1 MNLVDRYVAAIG
13 RELPPRGAAEIVA
26 ELKDV
31 LLSKIEDRES
41 ELGRPM
47 TDKEIE
53 QMLVAFGHPM
63 IVAGGY
69 RKTQYLIGPELFPMW
84 VATMRMVLMIGG
96 AILLVGVVVSAAST
110 SSTPVLVLQRASE
123 AFWPAFIWV
132 FGIVT
137 LVFAFNERMGKYRIQ
152 LNWSPRQ
159 LPPVR
164 SPGRKRFNL
173 MAEVGM
179 SLVVLLWW
187 TGLLKFRAWLPAP
200 PAVDVHLA
208 ATWAPFYAPVIVY
221 TAAEIAINVLALARP
236 GWGRVNAGLS
246 LAKYLVACTL
256 VSLIFKAG
264 HWVDVVVPG
273 APAHM
278 VEQMTRGFDRW
289 IQLALMGSFV
299 VFAVK
304 AGVEAWRLWRLR
316 EDSGG
321 HAGNGASAVA
331 GAR

>member
-13 RELPPRGAAEIVA
+13 RELPPKGAPEITA

-47 TDKEIE
+47 TDKEVE
-53 QMLVAFGHPM
+53 QMLIDFGHPL

-84 VATMRMVLMIGG
+84 IATMRMVLMIGG
-96 AILLVGVVVSAAST
+96 AILLVGLVVNAAST
-110 SSTPVLVLQRASE
+110 NSTPVWVLQQVLA

-137 LVFAFNERMGKYRIQ
+137 LVFAFNERMGRYRFK
-152 LNWSPRQ
+152 LAFNPRQ

-173 MAEVGM
+173 MAEIGM

-187 TGLLKFRAWLPAP
+187 TGLLKFRAWLPTP
-200 PAVDVHLA
+200 PAIDVHLA
-208 ATWAPFYAPVIVY
+208 STWAPFYVPVIVY
-221 TAAEIAINVLALARP
+221 TVAEIGVGLLALARP
-236 GWGRVNAGLS
+236 GWGRLNAGLGV
-246 LAKYLVACTL
+246 AKYAAACVL
-256 VSLIFKAG
+256 VSLMFKAG
-264 HWVDVVVPG
+264 HWVEVASAS
-273 APAHM
+273 APPHL
-278 VEQMTRGFDRW
+278 VEMMTRGFDRW
-289 IQLALMGSFV
+289 IQLGLMAAFV
-299 VFAVK
+299 VFVIK
-304 AGVEAWRLWRLR
+304 GGLEAYRLARLC
-316 EDSGG
+316 GG
-321 HAGNGASAVA
+321 HAGNGDSAVA
-331 GAR
+331 TFFAG